1 MNEISQRTCLR
12 CGNPLP
18 VLSSASRRYCDECG
32 KQRNIELTR
41 ERQRKALKRA
51 YEVRMAKQEVKDKAW
66 CRKCIY
72 HGSENYGNYL
82 CDYILLTGKRR
93 GCKPGEGCNQRRLK

>member
-1 MNEISQRTCLR
+1 MTEISQRTCLR

-51 YEVRMAKQEVKDKAW
+51 YEVRMAKQESKDRVW
-66 CRKCIY
+66 CRKCLY
-72 HGSENYGNYL
+72 HGSEAYCFNL
-82 CDYILLTGKRR
+82 CDYLLMTGHRR
-93 GCKPGEGCNQRRLK
+93 GCRAGEGCAKRRFA